1 MGGVVVDAPMTH
13 YLSLGSEIFGCPPEV
28 LNQTA
33 GPLVAQLETGAIKS
47 PEFWDQLCAKLRDA
61 GVKHE
66 VPGWRF
72 KGFWEGVLKDN
83 LKIDQG
89 MLRLARRLRAK
100 VKVAVLSNTIEEHAL
115 ALQREGVY
123 DHFNPVVLS
132 CKIGTR
138 KPEAKIYEKAAR
150 LTDSKPAQC
159 FLIDDLQENVDG
171 AIAAGWKAHLY
182 TTREEL
188 MLELQSLGLV

>member
-1 MGGVVVDAPMTH
+1 MVDAPMAH
-13 YLSLGSEIFGCPPEV
+13 YLKLGSEIFGCAPEI

-33 GPLVAQLETGAIKS
+33 APLVAQLETGQIKS
-47 PEFWDQLCAKLRDA
+47 PEFWEQLCDA
-61 GVKHE
+61 LHKAGIKHE
-66 VPGWRF
+66 VPSWRF
-72 KGFWEGVLKDN
+72 KGFWEGILMDH
-83 LKIDQG
+83 LKIDEG

-138 KPEAKIYEKAAR
+138 KPEAKIFAKAAR

-159 FLIDDLQENVDG
+159 LLIDDLEENVEG
-171 AIAAGWKAHLY
+171 AIAAGFKAHLY
-182 TTREEL
+182 TNRQEL